1 MNDDEYES
9 RHIRNDEINNEDSN
23 SNSSEGN
30 DDSENFN
37 RYFCGDIP
45 GGFQTINPEIFNIIA
60 EVLANVVSGQ
70 MPFNV
75 QNAVGNWIQLVGQA
89 IETYSAQQT
98 YFQSGPGRMYDLR
111 YYNVTNPL
119 CPNNGE
125 NQGLSNSSDNTDDN
139 ENSGSQSQISELSQI
154 IENLRSEMD
163 KINSRLDK
171 IENKN
176 NNHNL

>member
-1 MNDDEYES
+1 
-9 RHIRNDEINNEDSN
+9 
-23 SNSSEGN
+23 
-30 DDSENFN
+30 
-37 RYFCGDIP
+37 
-45 GGFQTINPEIFNIIA
+45 
-60 EVLANVVSGQ
+60 

-111 YYNVTNPL
+111 YYNVTNPF